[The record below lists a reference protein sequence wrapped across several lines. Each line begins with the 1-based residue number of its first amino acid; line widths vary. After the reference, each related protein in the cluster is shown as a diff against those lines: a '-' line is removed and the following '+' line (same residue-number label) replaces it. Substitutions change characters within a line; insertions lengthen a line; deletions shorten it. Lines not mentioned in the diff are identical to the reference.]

1 MDGERLTRD
10 LGAAY
15 LSGLWALSA
24 RGFASTDEAS
34 RAIVRLTS
42 EQLGMR
48 SAFLGHFQGD
58 AEVVLASHNAPGG
71 CDITAG
77 TVFPVSHSFCSGIA
91 GSVEPRP
98 LLIENTYADPVLA
111 SHPAAALFPTIGS
124 YLGVP
129 LVLADETLFGTLC
142 VVDPEPRTFPPE
154 QVGFLVVLARLL
166 ATQIERDRELEERRR
181 VEAEIAA
188 ALEVQSA
195 ANAELRRLNKV
206 KSDFVSVV
214 SHEFRTPLT
223 SIRGFSELIRDRDF
237 DRSDV
242 KAFADEINQNA
253 CRLSRMIDEML
264 DLDRMQSGRPNVRRQ
279 QLDLNAVIFEVAG
292 SLRPTSPEHVIRLH
306 LDPALPLVVGD
317 RDRLTQVVTN
327 LLANAIKY
335 SPEGGTIT
343 VISQQEGNAVH
354 VAVQDAGIGIAPEA
368 LEAIFERYARVE
380 AETGGP
386 IPGTGLG
393 LPIVREIVGLHGGQV
408 WADSSVG
415 RGSIFHVMLPLVPGN
430 GLEHAVSEEPS

>member
-1 MDGERLTRD
+1 M
-10 LGAAY
+10 
-15 LSGLWALSA
+15 
-24 RGFASTDEAS
+24 
-34 RAIVRLTS
+34 
-42 EQLGMR
+42 
-48 SAFLGHFQGD
+48 
-58 AEVVLASHNAPGG
+58 
-71 CDITAG
+71 
-77 TVFPVSHSFCSGIA
+77 
-91 GSVEPRP
+91 
-98 LLIENTYADPVLA
+98 LIENAYADPALT
-111 SHPAAALFPTIGS
+111 SHPAAAVFPTIGS

-181 VEAEIAA
+181 VEAEIAS
-188 ALEVQSA
+188 ALEAQSA
-195 ANAELRRLNKV
+195 ANVELERLNQG

-242 KAFADEINQNA
+242 REFADEINQNA

-264 DLDRMQSGRPNVRRQ
+264 DLDRMQSGRATVRRQ
-279 QLDLNAVIFEVAG
+279 QLDLNALIAEVAG
-292 SLRPTSPEHVIRLH
+292 SLRPTAPEHVIRLH
-306 LDPALPLVVGD
+306 LDPALPPLVGD
-317 RDRLTQVVTN
+317 RDRLTQIVTN

-335 SPEGGTIT
+335 SPEGGAIT
-343 VISQQEGNAVH
+343 VVSRQEGDAVH
-354 VAVQDAGIGIAPEA
+354 LAVQDDGIGIAPEA
-368 LEAIFERYARVE
+368 LEAIFERYARAE
-380 AETGGP
+380 AETGTP
-386 IPGTGLG
+386 IQGTGLG

-415 RGSIFHVMLPLVPGN
+415 RGSVFHVLLPLAAGN
-430 GLEHAVSEEPS
+430 GVEPGTLGKPG

>member
-1 MDGERLTRD
+1 ME
-10 LGAAY
+10 
-15 LSGLWALSA
+15 
-24 RGFASTDEAS
+24 
-34 RAIVRLTS
+34 
-42 EQLGMR
+42 
-48 SAFLGHFQGD
+48 
-58 AEVVLASHNAPGG
+58 NA
-71 CDITAG
+71 
-77 TVFPVSHSFCSGIA
+77 
-91 GSVEPRP
+91 
-98 LLIENTYADPVLA
+98 YADPALA
-111 SHPAAALFPTIGS
+111 SHPAATVFPTIGS

-129 LVLADETLFGTLC
+129 LVLADDTLFGTLC

-188 ALEVQSA
+188 ALQVQSA
-195 ANAELRRLNKV
+195 ANAELERLNKV

-223 SIRGFSELIRDRDF
+223 SIRGFSELIRDRDLE
-237 DRSDV
+237 RSDV

-264 DLDRMQSGRPNVRRQ
+264 DLDRMHSGQITVRRQ
-279 QLDLNAVIFEVAG
+279 PCDLNALISDVAD
-292 SLRPTSPEHVIRLH
+292 SLRPTAPEHVIHLH
-306 LDPALPLVVGD
+306 LDPALPPIVGD
-317 RDRLTQVVTN
+317 SDRLTQVITN

-335 SPEGGTIT
+335 APDGGTIT
-343 VISQQEGNAVH
+343 GVSRQEGDAVH
-354 VAVQDAGIGIAPEA
+354 LAVQDDGIGIAPEA

-380 AETGGP
+380 ADTGAP

-408 WADSSVG
+408 WAESRVG
-415 RGSIFHVMLPLVPGN
+415 RGSVFHVVLPLVPGN
-430 GLEHAVSEEPS
+430 GLAHGASVEPSPAWWASWNRDHP